1 MDDGFGSCRCGMIFV
16 AVVGFVMAIEV
27 RVLMMLVDD

>member
-16 AVVGFVMAIEV
+16 AVVGFVAIEV